1 MLTFI
6 ITLLYRRVRIP
17 QSLIEISEIRFIHS
31 HYLPFPCS
39 QFIPHSFPFQFP
51 SFSLIF
57 ILVAFPLGYYHSD
70 PIPKQTQQNNASS
83 RRSSNGKRQ
92 FHRKLDVSLWKI
104 KVLKS
109 PFTVLENPTNI
120 FVQSSFIMLC
130 QLWWNSAMVHKSQ
143 LEGHT
148 GLVYSLMQVYN
159 GKKNLWEFFSTGIDV
174 IPIPVY
180 VHSHSFP
187 FPRCSLISIPIGNPF
202 PMVISNH

>member
-1 MLTFI
+1 VLTFI

-17 QSLIEISEIRFIHS
+17 QSLIEITEIRFIHS
-31 HYLPFPCS
+31 HSLPFPCS

-83 RRSSNGKRQ
+83 RRSSNRKRQ

-120 FVQSSFIMLC
+120 QGGPKKTDCFSDLITLWRLVLERRAVCQNRKRYKTGISMSLNILC
-130 QLWWNSAMVHKSQ
+130 Q
-143 LEGHT
+143 
-148 GLVYSLMQVYN
+148 
-159 GKKNLWEFFSTGIDV
+159 I
-174 IPIPVY
+174 
-180 VHSHSFP
+180 
-187 FPRCSLISIPIGNPF
+187 C
-202 PMVISNH
+202 SNHHNSWNYAIYDQNTWILLNLH